1 MRKQNFN
8 LLIGMAM
15 GIYLV
20 GLLSSCNPQCDSP
33 FTVVVKSPVN
43 AMGSEILLQASN
55 PLFTDQLRS
64 RAVYVNNQPLSSDQV
79 QFVEGLGLIVRMP
92 DNLNG
97 NVNLE
102 VEDYD
107 CGPLGVQVAME
118 DPSFF
123 VNNPNY
129 ILPSPPDIVIPV
141 TPPSF
146 PPDITNAW
154 ISPQNP
160 DYCLWFGPY
169 QEYPLIKGG
178 KLILTDTTRLV
189 ASGSFELSTCGN
201 TSAYYFN
208 NPFFGIIDTVNNYI
222 ELTIDRSAKKDLT
235 TLKVEH
241 FTGQFID
248 IGETA
253 YAMEPTPETACSS
266 NPKLEKKVNMM
277 WLLSRET
284 GRLTVIFKLAL

>member
-55 PLFTDQLRS
+55 SLTDQLRS

-107 CGPLGVQVAME
+107 CGPLG
-118 DPSFF
+118 
-123 VNNPNY
+123 Y
-129 ILPSPPDIVIPV
+129 RSPWRIPAFSS
-141 TPPSF
+141 TTPITSCPPS
-146 PPDITNAW
+146 
-154 ISPQNP
+154 
-160 DYCLWFGPY
+160 
-169 QEYPLIKGG
+169 
-178 KLILTDTTRLV
+178 
-189 ASGSFELSTCGN
+189 
-201 TSAYYFN
+201 
-208 NPFFGIIDTVNNYI
+208 
-222 ELTIDRSAKKDLT
+222 
-235 TLKVEH
+235 
-241 FTGQFID
+241 
-248 IGETA
+248 
-253 YAMEPTPETACSS
+253 
-266 NPKLEKKVNMM
+266 
-277 WLLSRET
+277 
-284 GRLTVIFKLAL
+284 